1 MFPPHWSLSN
11 TPPEVSLLLGPV
23 RPLVVR
29 AVGRR
34 LGRLVGGHVGRH
46 AAARAGAGHALTNQ
60 SLVLELC
67 GPITAQYYLGLAQH
81 PHVVAGAPERDV
93 GRRHLHEAAGHQG
106 RGLAHPGPRLFF

>member
-46 AAARAGAGHALTNQ
+46 PAARPGAGHALTNQ
-60 SLVLELC
+60 SLVLELREDQSQLS
-67 GPITAQYYLGLAQH
+67 ITWAS
-81 PHVVAGAPERDV
+81 RSI
-93 GRRHLHEAAGHQG
+93 RM
-106 RGLAHPGPRLFF
+106 